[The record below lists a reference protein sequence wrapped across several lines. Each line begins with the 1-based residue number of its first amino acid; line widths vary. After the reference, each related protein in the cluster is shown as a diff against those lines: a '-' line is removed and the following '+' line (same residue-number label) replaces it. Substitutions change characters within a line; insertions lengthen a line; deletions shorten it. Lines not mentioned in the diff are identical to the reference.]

1 MTRAGTLLTFRVA
14 ESGAVTLEAATIGLR
29 SLIGS
34 VESSVRGVTIEQMLD
49 SNVLLRFLLD
59 DPEEQATLQRVRAH
73 RVTSPIT

>member
-59 DPEEQATLQRVRAH
+59 DPEEQATLQRVRA
-73 RVTSPIT
+73 RTG